1 MGPSHRQRLC
11 EVGGTVAY
19 TVRLD
24 RFEIRVQSLE
34 AGRRLITQVV
44 KEVKEGAQAILAF
57 GPYTSGKLIRGLET
71 QIRYGPYM
79 VTGRIGISGRR
90 FPYAAS
96 VEGGARRHLIRPKNR
111 TPQAR
116 LVFFWRKVGHV
127 VFLSYVHHPGQTGKA
142 YLRIPILV
150 VGPKYHMRVFTYD

>member
-1 MGPSHRQRLC
+1 MAAPG
-11 EVGGTVAY
+11 Y

-24 RFEIRVQSLE
+24 RFQIQVQGIE

-44 KEVKEGAQAILAF
+44 KEVKEGAKAILAF
-57 GPYTSGKLIRGLET
+57 GPYTEGRLMTGLET
-71 QIRYGPYM
+71 QIRYGPYT
-79 VTGRIGISGRR
+79 VTGRVGISGKR

-96 VEGGARRHLIRPKNR
+96 VERGARRHLIRPR
-111 TPQAR
+111 SSSHRAR

-150 VGPKYHMRVFTYD
+150 VAPKYHMRVFTYD